1 MCTLLLL
8 YSLVVSSFTNNSSHS
23 VFHSGRI
30 RGSVR
35 TAEGKEIITLVSSGD
50 ESDLEGKVTE

>member
-8 YSLVVSSFTNNSSHS
+8 NSLVLSSFTNNSSHS

-35 TAEGKEIITLVSSGD
+35 TAEGKEIFTLVSSGD